1 MADKE
6 LRINLTG
13 DSKDLDRALTDAQK
27 KLVAFSGKMKDIGQ
41 TLSISL
47 TAPLVLAG
55 TAAINF
61 AKDFN
66 ESLNKVDV
74 AFKSSAGEVQ
84 AFAKTTLRSFG
95 IAEGSALDM
104 AANFGDMATSMG
116 LNTKQA
122 ADMSKT
128 LVGLAGDL
136 ASFKNISI
144 DVANTALTGIFTGET
159 ESLKRL
165 GIVMT
170 EANVEMWALQ
180 NGTKKT
186 FSEMS
191 QAEKTLTR
199 FQYVM
204 AMTANAQ
211 GDFERTGGGV
221 ANQMRIL
228 GESLKQIGNEFGQ
241 VMLPTVNKIVKAMNA
256 FITSLSA
263 TSDSTKTLIVIL
275 GSLAAGIGPVLF
287 AIGLVSKN
295 IVEGFAV
302 ATNAV
307 KSLYALILANPFT
320 ALITVVAALTAGF
333 IAYTGILKEQK
344 TAAQEMVSVNQKAT
358 ESIAKEKNELERL
371 VGIARNERVSKEE
384 RLKAIKAINNTSPEY
399 LKNITLESINTDA
412 AKKSIDQYNA
422 SLLKKATTQAAMARI
437 EQLQGENLDL
447 QTGKVNANMNAQQ
460 LLNYALYKATGNVKY
475 LVKAGAEY
483 TLQLDKQIAKNKEL
497 IDTIAKTA
505 GIDLNKVDPIESTKS
520 PTTLYDPK
528 AAEKAAKAAKK
539 EAERIQAERT
549 KAGEDARAEYEKYLG
564 DINRENVKASD
575 EIATMYLSQKDR
587 EYMILEEGFAEQ
599 IALRQRFGQSTIAI
613 TDKYRVEKRAL
624 DEKWNQIELQ
634 QITDQGDEAELL
646 LQAQEE
652 QRLKNLEIYKQR
664 IADSFGQ
671 LRDATASI
679 FTDIGNSILNA
690 FGPAT
695 SILEKVALSIARV
708 MIQMGAMAIAEKL
721 FGAQAIKAKQAQA
734 TADSIKIGTAAA
746 VAAGPAGLALL
757 APFIA
762 SAVAMTTGA
771 FAAVPKFAS
780 GGIVS
785 GPTMGLMGEYPGAKS
800 NPEVIAPLNKLQS
813 MIDTGNGGN
822 MNLTGEFV
830 VRGSDLV
837 LALQRAERQKS
848 RIG

>member
-1 MADKE
+1 MAERE
-6 LRINLTG
+6 LRINING
-13 DSKDLDRALTDAQK
+13 DSKGLDNALSDAQK
-27 KLVAFSGKMKDIGQ
+27 KLVAFSSKMKDIGQ
-41 TLSISL
+41 TLSL
-47 TAPLVLAG
+47 TVTAPLVLAG
-55 TAAINF
+55 RAAINF

-116 LNTKQA
+116 LSTKQA
-122 ADMSKT
+122 ADMSKQ

-170 EANVEMWALQ
+170 EQNVEMWAFQ
-180 NGTKKT
+180 NGIKKA
-186 FSEMS
+186 FNEMS
-191 QAEKTLTR
+191 QAEKTMTR
-199 FQYVM
+199 FQYIM
-204 AMTANAQ
+204 AMTTNAQ

-241 VMLPTVNKIVKAMNA
+241 VMLPTVNKIVKAMNS

-263 TSDSTKTLIVIL
+263 TSDGTKTLIVVL
-275 GSLAAGIGPVLF
+275 ASLAAGIGPVLF
-287 AIGLVSKN
+287 GIGLLSKN

-302 ATNAV
+302 ASSAV

-333 IAYTGILKEQK
+333 VAYTGILNKQK
-344 TAAQEMVSVNQKAT
+344 TAAQEMVAVNQKAT

-371 VGIARNERVSKEE
+371 VGIARNERVSKDE
-384 RLKAIKAINNTSPEY
+384 RLKAIKAINNVSPEY
-399 LKNITLESINTDA
+399 LKNITLDSINTDK
-412 AKKSIDQYNA
+412 AKKAIDQYNA

-437 EQLQGENLDL
+437 EQLTGENLDL
-447 QTGKVNANMNAQQ
+447 QTGKVNANMNAHQ

-475 LVKAGAEY
+475 LAKAGAEY

-497 IDTIAKTA
+497 IAQIAKTA
-505 GIDLNKVDPIESTKS
+505 GIDLNKVS
-520 PTTLYDPK
+520 PTETTKAPTTPYDPK
-528 AAEKAAKAAKK
+528 AEKEAEKARLK
-539 EAERIQAERT
+539 EAKRKQDEIT
-549 KAGEDARAEYEKYLG
+549 KAGEDARAAYEKNLADIAKVNQEAADYSASLFLTQKDKEYEALNSSF
-564 DINRENVKASD
+564 D
-575 EIATMYLSQKDR
+575 
-587 EYMILEEGFAEQ
+587 EQ
-599 IALRQRFGQSTIAI
+599 INLRRKFGQSTIDVEDAYRLQKKALDDKWNAIDLQNI
-613 TDKYRVEKRAL
+613 TDAGAEQEA
-624 DEKWNQIELQ
+624 QLQ
-634 QITDQGDEAELL
+634 F
-646 LQAQEE
+646 QEE
-652 QRLKNLEIYKQR
+652 TRLKNLEYYKEQ
-664 IADSFGQ
+664 IANSYAQ
-671 LRDATASI
+671 LRDTTASI

-695 SILEKVALSIARV
+695 TILEQVAMSIARV
-708 MIQMGAMAIAEKL
+708 MVQMGAMAIADKL
-721 FGAQAIKAKQAQA
+721 FGAKSIKTKQAQA
-734 TADSIKIGTAAA
+734 TADSIKVGTAAA

-771 FAAVPKFAS
+771 FAAVPKFAA

-800 NPEVIAPLNKLQS
+800 NPEVIAPLSKLQG
-813 MIDTGNGGN
+813 MIDNGSGGN

-830 VRGSDLV
+830 VRGQDLV
-837 LALQRAERQKS
+837 LALQRAERQKN

>member
-13 DSKDLDRALTDAQK
+13 DSKDLEKALSSAQQ

-41 TLSISL
+41 TLSLTL
-47 TAPLVLAG
+47 TAPLALAG
-55 TAAINF
+55 MAAINF

-116 LNTKQA
+116 LTTQESA
-122 ADMSKT
+122 TMSKS

-144 DVANTALTGIFTGET
+144 DIANTALTGIFTGET

-170 EANVEMWALQ
+170 EQNVQMWALQ
-180 NGTKKT
+180 NGIKKT

-191 QAEKTLTR
+191 QAEKTMTR
-199 FQYVM
+199 FKFVM
-204 AMTANAQ
+204 AMTTNAQ

-228 GESLKQIGNEFGQ
+228 GEGLKQIGNEFGQ
-241 VMLPTVNKIVKAMNA
+241 VMLPTVNKIVKAMNS
-256 FITSLSA
+256 FINTLSA
-263 TSDSTKTLIVIL
+263 TSSGTKTLIVIL
-275 GSLAAGIGPVLF
+275 GSLAAAIGPVLF
-287 AIGLVSKN
+287 AFGLLTTN
-295 IVEGFAV
+295 IIKGFAT
-302 ATNAV
+302 ATTMV
-307 KSLYALILANPFT
+307 KGLFALIAANP
-320 ALITVVAALTAGF
+320 LTAMIALVGTLTAAF
-333 IAYTGILKEQK
+333 IAYTGVLNKQK
-344 TAAQEMVSVNQKAT
+344 TLQQELIGINQRAT

-384 RLKAIKAINNTSPEY
+384 RLKAIKAINNASPEY
-399 LKNITLESINTDA
+399 LKNITLDTINTDK
-412 AKKSIDQYNA
+412 AKKSIDNYNS
-422 SLLKKATTQAAMARI
+422 SLLQKAKTQAAMAKI
-437 EQLQGENLDL
+437 EEIISENLDL
-447 QTGKVNANMNAQQ
+447 QTGKTNANMNAVQ
-460 LLNYALYKATGNVKY
+460 LLNYAMFKATGNTKY
-475 LVKAGAEY
+475 LAKAGAEY
-483 TLQLDKQIAKNKEL
+483 TAQLDKQISKNKEL
-497 IDTIAKTA
+497 INEIAKTA
-505 GIDLNKVDPIESTKS
+505 GIDLNKVTPVETK
-520 PTTLYDPK
+520 K
-528 AAEKAAKAAKK
+528 KAEKAYDPEAASKALKK
-539 EAERIQAERT
+539 AQKEEQRIQAERT
-549 KAGEDARAEYEKYLG
+549 KAGEQARDEYEKILG
-564 DINRENVKASD
+564 DINRENIKAG
-575 EIATMYLSQKDR
+575 EETATMYLSQKDR
-587 EYMILEEGFAEQ
+587 EYMILEESFAEQ
-599 IALRQRFGQSTIAI
+599 IALRERFKQSTIAI
-613 TDKYRVEKRAL
+613 SDKYRIEKNAL

-634 QITDQGDEAELL
+634 NITNQGDEAEALIT
-646 LQAQEE
+646 AQEE
-652 QRLKNLEIYKQR
+652 QRIKNLEYYKEQ
-664 IADSFGQ
+664 IANSYAQ

-679 FTDIGNSILNA
+679 FSDIGNSIISS

-695 SILEKVALSIARV
+695 SVLEQIGVAIGRV
-708 MIQMGAMAIAEKL
+708 LVQMGALALAEKL
-721 FGAQAIKAKQAQA
+721 FGAKAIKSKQAQA
-734 TADSIKIGTAAA
+734 TADSIKVGTAAA
-746 VAAGPAGLALL
+746 VASGPAGLALL

-762 SAVAMTTGA
+762 SAMGMVTGA
-771 FAAVPKFAS
+771 FATVPKFAA

-800 NPEVIAPLNKLQS
+800 NPEVIAPLSKLQG
-813 MIDTGNGGN
+813 MIDTGSGGN

-837 LALQRAERQKS
+837 LALQRAEKQKS